1 MATFSD
7 LTSDV
12 MTITN
17 RPDLIAETKLAVK
30 AATLKIHQS
39 DYYYKDLFESGLTWD
54 VAAYTQEVELNAL
67 FPRFRSLKYVRRYDT
82 SGSGESKEFYDILTP
97 GELLDSYGRDRYNVA
112 YMAGRNLNIKSYE
125 QLSNA
130 LIGIYLNP
138 VVTEDEYTSWIAD
151 DHPYA
156 IVFEAA
162 RLLFKQIG
170 YDEQAQQF
178 ERLVAEQLTLVRMT
192 NISAVGY

>member
-12 MTITN
+12 MTVTN
-17 RPDLIAETKLAVK
+17 RPDLIAETQLAVK

-39 DYYYKDLFESGLTWD
+39 DYYFKDLFETGLVWD
-54 VAAYTQEVELNAL
+54 TAAYTQEVELNAL

-82 SGSGESKEFYDILTP
+82 SGSGEAKEFYEILTP
-97 GELLDSYGRDRYNVA
+97 GELLDAYGRDRYNVA
-112 YMAGRNLNIKSYE
+112 YMAGRILNIKSYE
-125 QLSNA
+125 TLSNA
-130 LIGIYLNP
+130 LIGIYLHP
-138 VVTEDEYTSWIAD
+138 DVTETGYNSWVAD

-170 YDEQAQQF
+170 FDEQSQQF